1 MKKIVMVLLML
12 VASNALAACSS
23 AEKVKDEKRE
33 VSSEVDGTQK
43 YESHLKYLNQVD
55 KIR

>member
-12 VASNALAACSS
+12 VTGNAVAACTS

-33 VSSEVDGTQK
+33 VSSEADSEQK
-43 YESHLKYLNQVD
+43 YKAHQEYLNKID